1 MKPETAKRLRDAR
14 RYAIELQGFIDGRSY
29 SEFLHDRGLQ
39 LIVHKL
45 LENVGEAL
53 NGAKKSEPHIA
64 VEVADLQRYISLRN
78 QITHGYDSVDYS
90 ILWNVSQRELPK
102 LLPTL
107 DALLVGAPEFGDIE
121 PPFTSSS

>member
-14 RYAIELQGFIDGRSY
+14 HYALELQGFIEGRSY

-45 LENVGEAL
+45 LENVGESL
-53 NGAKKSEPHIA
+53 NGARKSEPRIA

-107 DALLVGAPEFGDIE
+107 DALLVSAPGSDDIE
-121 PPFTSSS
+121 PPLTPSN